1 VDHGLQP
8 FKPTE
13 GVTQMTI
20 RNFVPV
26 AAAFVV
32 LGAAGLVMPH
42 AFAQPMWDQVK
53 VKLPYSVTL
62 GEKTIP
68 PGDYLIKQLESADG
82 DSPVLLIYG
91 KNGMKFQTS
100 ALTIHAVDVNTPQK
114 TDVTL
119 QHIGDNYYLDKVW
132 IAGKNYGY
140 EIPLPKN
147 VKERATE
154 AAAVSVPSEPSAS
167 SDTTS
172 TTTTTTTSDTSST
185 VDNSTPTQ
193 APAAEP
199 GPPTPPPAP
208 EPQPQ
213 ATTDNTPQPQPAP
226 PAVSDEGSANREKQP
241 DNTPNM
247 PATSAGWLAM
257 LLSGGTLSGAGMML
271 RRRKQ

>member
-1 VDHGLQP
+1 
-8 FKPTE
+8 
-13 GVTQMTI
+13 MTI
-20 RNFVPV
+20 RNFAP
-26 AAAFVV
+26 AAAALVV
-32 LGAAGLVMPH
+32 LGAAGWVMPH
-42 AFAQPMWDQVK
+42 AFGQPMWDQVK

-62 GEKTIP
+62 GDKTIP
-68 PGDYLIKQLESADG
+68 PGDYLIKQLDNADG

-147 VKERATE
+147 AKERATE
-154 AAAVSVPSEPSAS
+154 AAAVSVPSEPS
-167 SDTTS
+167 TS
-172 TTTTTTTSDTSST
+172 TETTTTTTSTDSSATT
-185 VDNSTPTQ
+185 VDNPTPPPP

-199 GPPTPPPAP
+199 QPPAPVPAP
-208 EPQPQ
+208 EPQ
-213 ATTDNTPQPQPAP
+213 ASTDTAPQPQPAP
-226 PAVSDEGSANREKQP
+226 AASDVGTANREKQDT

-247 PATSAGWLAM
+247 PATSAGWLVM